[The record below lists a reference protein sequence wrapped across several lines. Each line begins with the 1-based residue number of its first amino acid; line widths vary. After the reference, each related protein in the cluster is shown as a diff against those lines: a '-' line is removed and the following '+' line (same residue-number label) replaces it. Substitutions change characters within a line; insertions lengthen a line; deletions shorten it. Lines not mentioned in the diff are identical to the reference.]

1 MSEIKGGL
9 DQYGAEHFGR
19 LIFATVR
26 KNVGL
31 KGLIPSMCM
40 TISFEEWLIMY
51 RINLYQTEIN
61 LFHYSGNYRSH
72 FSVNSQ

>member
-40 TISFEEWLIMY
+40 TISF
-51 RINLYQTEIN
+51 
-61 LFHYSGNYRSH
+61 
-72 FSVNSQ
+72 